1 MSFQKTYR
9 QEVHRGEKRRGC
21 EDRGRDWSPVVLSQG
36 SLEPQKLEE
45 AREES
50 AFESC
55 QPFDMG
61 LPASRMV
68 REYTFLFNKPLVLW

>member
-1 MSFQKTYR
+1 M
-9 QEVHRGEKRRGC
+9 HRGEKRRGC

-36 SLEPQKLEE
+36 SLEPQELEE

-68 REYTFLFNKPLVLW
+68 RHNRLMFKSPSLCYLVVEALAN